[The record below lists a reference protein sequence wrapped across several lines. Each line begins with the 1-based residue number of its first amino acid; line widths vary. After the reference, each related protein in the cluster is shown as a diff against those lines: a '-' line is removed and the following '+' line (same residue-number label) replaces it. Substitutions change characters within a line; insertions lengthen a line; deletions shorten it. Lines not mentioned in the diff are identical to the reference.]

1 MAEFWCLLFVDG
13 NTLRAAPRRFPARDG
28 RGIPV
33 GDSTLRPTRDVARR
47 GRLTA
52 DQRKRRKRRESLK
65 GLAMGV
71 TVMGRIICMEAYV
84 EPTPEV
90 TASRQIAWDA
100 VALEPASL
108 WRCAPQKTAP
118 RDANT

>member
-1 MAEFWCLLFVDG
+1 MGV
-13 NTLRAAPRRFPARDG
+13 T
-28 RGIPV
+28 V
-33 GDSTLRPTRDVARR
+33 
-47 GRLTA
+47 
-52 DQRKRRKRRESLK
+52 
-65 GLAMGV
+65 MGV

-108 WRCAPQKTAP
+108 WRCAPPENGTERREHIEKHRNTKKTERRRERRREDARP
-118 RDANT
+118 RKRQGEARRGAENIERDEERRETQREAHTPRKEREEH